1 MTEQSPASG
10 DFTPEP
16 ASAARAVRNQKRAL
30 ILAGTLIAASIWVS
44 IPMGEWR
51 IGVFL
56 AAGIVI
62 GTLNHLMTE
71 YAIQKAVASEDPI
84 TRSAYARSSLA
95 RLGIVSLLAFGLA
108 AFFWPDGAATLF
120 GLAIFHLVALA
131 LTAIPL
137 LREVRSHDLH

>member
-1 MTEQSPASG
+1 MTEHSTAGSE
-10 DFTPEP
+10 FVPEP

-30 ILAGTLIAASIWVS
+30 ILAAALIVAALWIS

-56 AAGIVI
+56 AAGIVL

-71 YAIQKAVASEDPI
+71 YAIQKAVASEDPV
-84 TRSAYARSSLA
+84 TRSAYARSSLV

-120 GLAIFHLVALA
+120 GLAIFHLVALT